1 MTLVSL
7 YQLAEAESISIE
19 VFPLH
24 SREALSYMALDG
36 SCYIAIDLE
45 KLKST
50 QDETLKLAHE
60 MGHCMTGSFYNKW
73 ATCDIR
79 KKHEKRADKWAIQKL
94 IPEDELKEA
103 LRCGYRETWELA
115 THFDV
120 SEDFMLKALHWYR
133 YGNTD
138 WAA

>member
-24 SREALSYMALDG
+24 SREALSYMDTDG
-36 SCYIAIDLE
+36 TCYIAIDPE
-45 KLKST
+45 QLKST

-60 MGHCMTGSFYNKW
+60 MGHCITGSFYNKW
-73 ATCDIR
+73 AVCDIR
-79 KKHEKRADKWAIQKL
+79 QKHEKRADKWAIEKL

-103 LRCGYRETWELA
+103 LKCGYTAPWELA
-115 THFDV
+115 IHFDV
-120 SEDFMLKALHWYR
+120 SEAFMCKALHWYK